1 MHSLGEY
8 IRLYFIIEAQ
18 YIKARMQYRAD
29 FIISS
34 IGMFFSSLATLGVFA
49 VLFDTIPN
57 LAGWSLME
65 MVFIYA
71 FYMVAISPMQILFDH
86 TWQLRFHVQQGS
98 FLKYYFRPL
107 NMMFYYMSEM
117 FDLKGLTQLAAGI
130 LLLIYSSTQ
139 LNITWSLAKIA
150 LLLMSLFSAALVLIA
165 ITILAG
171 CACFWVI
178 DSYPVLGLAWK
189 LREFA
194 PYPMNIFDG
203 IFRFAFTYILPIGF
217 IAFYPSQLFLRP
229 EAVSPL
235 VYFSPLIGIGL
246 FILAYRVWLLGVNS
260 YTGTGS

>member
-1 MHSLGEY
+1 MRSLSEY
-8 IRLYFIIEAQ
+8 LRLYFIIEAQ

-34 IGMFFSSLATLGVFA
+34 VGMFFSSLATLGIFW
-49 VLFDTIPN
+49 VLFDSIPN
-57 LAGWSLME
+57 LAGWSFME

-71 FYMVAISPMQILFDH
+71 FYMISISPMQILFDH
-86 TWQLRFHVQQGS
+86 TWQLRFHVQQGT

-117 FDLKGLTQLAAGI
+117 FDLKGLTQLVMGI
-130 LLLIYSSTQ
+130 GLLIYASIQ
-139 LNITWSLAKIA
+139 LGIAWTLLKIA
-150 LLLMSLFSAALVLIA
+150 LLLISLFSAGLVLIS
-165 ITILAG
+165 ITLLAG

-203 IFRFAFTYILPIGF
+203 FFRFTFTYILPIGF
-217 IAFYPSQLFLRP
+217 IAFYPSQLFLHP
-229 EAVSPL
+229 EDVSTL
-235 VYFSPLIGIGL
+235 VYFSPIIGIGL
-246 FILAYRVWLLGVNS
+246 FIIAYRLWLLGVNS

>member
-1 MHSLGEY
+1 MHSLRSY
-8 IRLYFIIEAQ
+8 LRLYFIIEAQ

-34 IGMFFSSLATLGVFA
+34 VGMFLSSLATLGVFV
-49 VLFDTIPN
+49 VLFTTIPS

-65 MVFIYA
+65 MIFIYA

-86 TWQLRFHVQQGS
+86 TWQLRFHVQQGT

-130 LLLIYSSTQ
+130 ILLVYASIKLHIA
-139 LNITWSLAKIA
+139 WSLAKVG
-150 LLLMSLFSAALVLIA
+150 LLLMTLFSAALVLIA
-165 ITILAG
+165 ITLLAG
-171 CACFWVI
+171 CVCFWVI

-203 IFRFAFTYILPIGF
+203 VFRFTFTYVLPIGF
-217 IAFYPSQLFLRP
+217 IAFYPAQLFLRP
-229 EAVSPL
+229 DAVSAL

-246 FILAYRVWLLGVNS
+246 FALAYRVWLLGVNS